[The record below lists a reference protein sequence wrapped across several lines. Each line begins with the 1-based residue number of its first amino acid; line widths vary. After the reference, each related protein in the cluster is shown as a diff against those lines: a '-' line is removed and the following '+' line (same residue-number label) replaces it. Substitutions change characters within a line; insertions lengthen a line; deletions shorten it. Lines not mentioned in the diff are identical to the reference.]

1 MASHSE
7 PFAPGDNRMG
17 TGCVGRGRDG
27 GGGGGYC
34 FSLQIPN
41 ISRNGVHV
49 LLCDSTVSVTACTYY
64 SVTVLSV

>member
-27 GGGGGYC
+27 GGGGGATVFHYK
-34 FSLQIPN
+34 FQIF
-41 ISRNGVHV
+41 H
-49 LLCDSTVSVTACTYY
+49 VTACTYY